1 MKQRLLTILVN
12 KHLITGNLCLPL
24 LEMSGN
30 VMWSGKCT
38 SIKIVCY
45 IMAMPMPTQAANVDT
60 DDIGESG
67 VEQQQQQQCMF
78 VPWKD
83 AMNCLTA
90 VFSV

>member
-1 MKQRLLTILVN
+1 
-12 KHLITGNLCLPL
+12 
-24 LEMSGN
+24 
-30 VMWSGKCT
+30 
-38 SIKIVCY
+38 
-45 IMAMPMPTQAANVDT
+45 MPTQAADVDT

-90 VFSV
+90 VFSVWSLMSTRRDRDPSSRHRMSAFFQSISSNIAR

>member
-1 MKQRLLTILVN
+1 
-12 KHLITGNLCLPL
+12 
-24 LEMSGN
+24 
-30 VMWSGKCT
+30 
-38 SIKIVCY
+38 
-45 IMAMPMPTQAANVDT
+45 MAMPMPTQAADVDT

-67 VEQQQQQQCMF
+67 VEQQQQQQQQCMF